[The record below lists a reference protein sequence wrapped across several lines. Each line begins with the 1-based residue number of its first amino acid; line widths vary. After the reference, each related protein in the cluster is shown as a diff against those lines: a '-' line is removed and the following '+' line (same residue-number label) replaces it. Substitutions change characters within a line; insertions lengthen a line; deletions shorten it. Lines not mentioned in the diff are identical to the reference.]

1 QSRRFAVQPVLRAH
15 CRAAEIPAGRHVA
28 VRAECEQ
35 LPAHQPLLVGAHQR
49 ALGLRQSNRGPAR
62 AHVRA
67 RGTARGESRGRRRR
81 QPVSR
86 DRGVPG
92 LRLSRHGRGPEAVRA
107 DLGQRLRSGHR
118 PAAHPGRGPAA
129 AARIEAP
136 GGSVRRPLR
145 ACLHRG
151 QGRGVRDLR
160 SGHQLLGA
168 GTSAAESVAVPPW
181 LRYKADTGQD
191 KGKRLKFMVRRTAVL
206 WLGAVLS
213 LSACGGHKGASGEG
227 AGAKVLN
234 LYIWSDYLAANTLS
248 DFEKQTGI
256 KVNVAYFDTNET
268 LETKLLAG
276 SSGYDIV
283 VPTASYFERQI
294 KAGVYLPLD
303 KSKLPNLKNMDPQ
316 LMAKVALHD
325 PGNAHG
331 IIYMWGTNGIGYNE
345 KMIKAL
351 MPDAP
356 LDSWRMVFDPAVAS
370 KVAKCGISVLDSP
383 AEMMRAVYSYLGK
396 DPNSQ
401 SPDDLVQAEAVLTK
415 IRPYIRNINSSEYIE
430 ALANGDLC
438 LAVGYNGDVMQ
449 ARDRA
454 RDANKGVDIKYVV
467 PKEGSIL
474 WFDMLAIPKD
484 APHPDSALAFMNY
497 IMTPQVIADISNFKR
512 YANGNLA
519 SQPLVLPAV
528 KDDPEIYP
536 PPEIRRKLAVQLA
549 DSADQTRAITRVWQ
563 KFKTGQ

>member
-1 QSRRFAVQPVLRAH
+1 MFS
-15 CRAAEIPAGRHVA
+15 
-28 VRAECEQ
+28 
-35 LPAHQPLLVGAHQR
+35 
-49 ALGLRQSNRGPAR
+49 
-62 AHVRA
+62 
-67 RGTARGESRGRRRR
+67 
-81 QPVSR
+81 
-86 DRGVPG
+86 
-92 LRLSRHGRGPEAVRA
+92 
-107 DLGQRLRSGHR
+107 
-118 PAAHPGRGPAA
+118 
-129 AARIEAP
+129 
-136 GGSVRRPLR
+136 
-145 ACLHRG
+145 
-151 QGRGVRDLR
+151 
-160 SGHQLLGA
+160 
-168 GTSAAESVAVPPW
+168 
-181 LRYKADTGQD
+181 
-191 KGKRLKFMVRRTAVL
+191 VRRTAFLILGCVL
-206 WLGAVLS
+206 V
-213 LSACGGHKGASGEG
+213 LSACGDRKSASGAGSAADKGADGG
-227 AGAKVLN
+227 KVLN
-234 LYIWSDYLAANTLS
+234 LYILSDYLAANTLP

-256 KVNVAYFDTNET
+256 KVHVAYFDTNET

-294 KAGVYLPLD
+294 KAGVYLTLD

-345 KMIKAL
+345 KMVKEL

-401 SPDDLVQAEAVLTK
+401 NPDDLAQGEAVLLK

-438 LAVGYNGDVMQ
+438 VAVGYNGDVMQ

-454 RDANKGVDIKYVV
+454 REANKGIDIKYAV

-484 APHPDSALAFMNY
+484 APDPDSAYAFMNY

-512 YANGNLA
+512 YANGNAA
-519 SQPLVLPAV
+519 SQPLVSASV
-528 KDDPEIYP
+528 KDDPGIYP
-536 PPEIRRKLAVQLA
+536 PPEQRQKLAVQLA

>member
-1 QSRRFAVQPVLRAH
+1 MFS
-15 CRAAEIPAGRHVA
+15 
-28 VRAECEQ
+28 
-35 LPAHQPLLVGAHQR
+35 
-49 ALGLRQSNRGPAR
+49 
-62 AHVRA
+62 
-67 RGTARGESRGRRRR
+67 
-81 QPVSR
+81 
-86 DRGVPG
+86 
-92 LRLSRHGRGPEAVRA
+92 
-107 DLGQRLRSGHR
+107 
-118 PAAHPGRGPAA
+118 
-129 AARIEAP
+129 
-136 GGSVRRPLR
+136 
-145 ACLHRG
+145 
-151 QGRGVRDLR
+151 
-160 SGHQLLGA
+160 
-168 GTSAAESVAVPPW
+168 
-181 LRYKADTGQD
+181 
-191 KGKRLKFMVRRTAVL
+191 VRRTAILILGCVL
-206 WLGAVLS
+206 A
-213 LSACGGHKGASGEG
+213 LSACGDRKSAADPGSGAAGKSGSADTG
-227 AGAKVLN
+227 TGKPLVLN
-234 LYIWSDYLAANTLS
+234 LYIWSDYLAADTLS
-248 DFEKQTGI
+248 NFEKQTGI
-256 KVNVAYFDTNET
+256 KVHVAYFDTNET

-294 KAGVYLPLD
+294 KAGVYLTLD

-345 KMIKAL
+345 KMVKEL

-356 LDSWRMVFDPAVAS
+356 LDSWRLVFDPAVAS

-401 SPDDLVQAEAVLTK
+401 NPDDLVQAEAVLLK

-438 LAVGYNGDVMQ
+438 VAVGYNGDVMQ

-454 RDANKGVDIKYVV
+454 RDANKGIDIKYAV

-484 APHPDSALAFMNY
+484 APDPDSAYAFMNY

-512 YANGNLA
+512 YANGNAA
-519 SQPLVLPAV
+519 SQPLVSASV
-528 KDDPEIYP
+528 KDDPGIYP
-536 PPEIRRKLAVQLA
+536 PPEQRQKLAVQLA

>member
-1 QSRRFAVQPVLRAH
+1 MF
-15 CRAAEIPAGRHVA
+15 
-28 VRAECEQ
+28 
-35 LPAHQPLLVGAHQR
+35 
-49 ALGLRQSNRGPAR
+49 
-62 AHVRA
+62 
-67 RGTARGESRGRRRR
+67 
-81 QPVSR
+81 
-86 DRGVPG
+86 
-92 LRLSRHGRGPEAVRA
+92 
-107 DLGQRLRSGHR
+107 
-118 PAAHPGRGPAA
+118 
-129 AARIEAP
+129 
-136 GGSVRRPLR
+136 SVRRMAIL
-145 ACLHRG
+145 
-151 QGRGVRDLR
+151 
-160 SGHQLLGA
+160 LLGCLL
-168 GTSAAESVAVPPW
+168 T
-181 LRYKADTGQD
+181 
-191 KGKRLKFMVRRTAVL
+191 
-206 WLGAVLS
+206 
-213 LSACGGHKGASGEG
+213 LSACGDRKSAPGGPAGEPAAAG
-227 AGAKVLN
+227 KAPAGALN
-234 LYIWSDYLAANTLS
+234 LYIWSDYLAPNTLT

-256 KVNVAYFDTNET
+256 KVHVAYYDTNET

-294 KAGVYLPLD
+294 KAGVYLTLD

-345 KMIKAL
+345 KMVREL

-356 LDSWRMVFDPAVAS
+356 LDSWRLVFDPAVAS

-383 AEMMRAVYSYLGK
+383 AEMIRAVYSYLGK

-401 SPDDLVQAEAVLTK
+401 SADDLAAAEAVLTR

-438 LAVGYNGDVMQ
+438 IAVAYNGDVMQ

-454 RDANKGVDIKYVV
+454 REANKGIEIKYSV

-484 APHPDSALAFMNY
+484 APDPDSAYAFLNY
-497 IMTPQVIADISNFKR
+497 MMEPKVIADVSNFKR
-512 YANGNLA
+512 YADANA
-519 SQPLVLPAV
+519 AAQALVLPEV
-528 KDDPEIYP
+528 KDDPGIYP
-536 PPEIRRKLAVQLA
+536 TPEQRQTLAVQLS
-549 DSADQTRAITRVWQ
+549 DSPDQTRAVTRVWQ

>member
-1 QSRRFAVQPVLRAH
+1 MFS
-15 CRAAEIPAGRHVA
+15 
-28 VRAECEQ
+28 
-35 LPAHQPLLVGAHQR
+35 
-49 ALGLRQSNRGPAR
+49 
-62 AHVRA
+62 
-67 RGTARGESRGRRRR
+67 
-81 QPVSR
+81 
-86 DRGVPG
+86 
-92 LRLSRHGRGPEAVRA
+92 
-107 DLGQRLRSGHR
+107 
-118 PAAHPGRGPAA
+118 
-129 AARIEAP
+129 
-136 GGSVRRPLR
+136 
-145 ACLHRG
+145 
-151 QGRGVRDLR
+151 
-160 SGHQLLGA
+160 
-168 GTSAAESVAVPPW
+168 
-181 LRYKADTGQD
+181 
-191 KGKRLKFMVRRTAVL
+191 VRRTAIL
-206 WLGAVLS
+206 ALGCLLT
-213 LSACGGHKGASGEG
+213 LSACGDHKSPGGSTSGADKAGGSG
-227 AGAKVLN
+227 KVLN

-256 KVNVAYFDTNET
+256 KVHVAYFDTNET

-276 SSGYDIV
+276 SSGYDVV

-294 KAGVYLPLD
+294 KAGVYLTLD

-325 PGNAHG
+325 PDNAHG
-331 IIYMWGTNGIGYNE
+331 IIYTWGTNGIGYNE
-345 KMIKAL
+345 KMIKEL

-356 LDSWRMVFDPAVAS
+356 LDSWRMVFDPAVAA

-401 SPDDLVQAEAVLTK
+401 NADDLVQAEAVLLK

-454 RDANKGVDIKYVV
+454 REANKGIQIKYAV

-484 APHPDSALAFMNY
+484 APDPDSAYAYLNY

-512 YANGNLA
+512 YANGNAA

-528 KDDPEIYP
+528 KDDPGIYP
-536 PPEIRRKLAVQLA
+536 PPEQRQKLAVQLA